1 MVLRRD
7 PIHRRVTYWSC
18 ANTERARTFGQAA
31 RLDRR
36 RPHVP
41 FGSPRSP
48 TARDRGETAR
58 GMWASRTTT
67 RPRPKRR
74 PRQVLEAATSRG
86 ALRRATCLVRL
97 QFLLTH
103 ARGALGAREKY
114 ARARLE
120 DPTSES
126 DALPC
131 RRVFA
136 LLQAG
141 QPSWARRRPL
151 LASAAASPSCGC
163 WPATRRRAGRRLT
176 VYTR

>member
-1 MVLRRD
+1 MFDVSHLSRF
-7 PIHRRVTYWSC
+7 RRVTYWSC

-126 DALPC
+126 DA
-131 RRVFA
+131 RGRDG
-136 LLQAG
+136 LLARHRAG
-141 QPSWARRRPL
+141 QPCQARHAALRHLGGVYAPRGHCPAARDRR
-151 LASAAASPSCGC
+151 
-163 WPATRRRAGRRLT
+163 GRP
-176 VYTR
+176 Y